1 MIDFRYHIV
10 SLIAVFLALAVGV
23 VLGAG
28 PLQGEIGNQLTVQ
41 IEQLRQEKEDLRV
54 QLETSEARA
63 GDLALFLDGASSQL
77 LADAL
82 TDVDVVIVT
91 AATAAP
97 AVTEALIERVE
108 QAGGNVVGQVALT
121 PRWSDADDAPVRD
134 ETAEALASQM
144 VVPPPAETSN
154 AQVLGMG
161 LARALTQRDPLTSD
175 PVFSTGAQEAY
186 TTLREADLVAEVS
199 APARPADAVLMVAP
213 APIPDAEPDA
223 SVLGIHVDTVTGFSS
238 TDAVVAGTA
247 TMAADLLDAIRSDP
261 EASAAV
267 STVDSSDLISGQVT
281 APLALAALNRGAAVD
296 HYGTAED
303 ANAVLPTLP
312 ERAEDAPSGE
322 PDGETTGDTAGGDP
336 SDDATEGSTEGS
348 DGAPDET
355 ATEEASR

>member
-54 QLETSEARA
+54 QLETSDARA
-63 GDLALFLDGASSQL
+63 GELALFLDGASPQL
-77 LADAL
+77 LAGTL
-82 TDVDVVIVT
+82 TDVDVAIVT
-91 AATAAP
+91 TAEAAP

-108 QAGGNVVGQVALT
+108 QAGGSVVSQVALT
-121 PRWSDADDAPVRD
+121 PRWTNADDAPVRD
-134 ETAEALASQM
+134 ETAETLASQM

-161 LARALTQRDPLTSD
+161 LSLALTQRDPLTSD
-175 PVFSTGAQEAY
+175 PAFSTGAQEAY
-186 TTLREADLVAEVS
+186 TTLRDADLVAEVA
-199 APARPADAVLMVAP
+199 APARPADAVLIVAP

-223 SVLGIHVDTVTGFSS
+223 SVLGIHVDTVTGFTG

-281 APLALAALNRGAAVD
+281 APLALAALDRGAAVD
-296 HYGTAED
+296 HYGTAGD

-312 ERAEDAPSGE
+312 DRPEDEPTGETGGE
-322 PDGETTGDTAGGDP
+322 PESDATDGGT
-336 SDDATEGSTEGS
+336 DDATDGSGST
-348 DGAPDET
+348 ADET
-355 ATEEASR
+355 TEEAS